1 MDSRESTTS
10 DWQQVGRGEDYD
22 MSAVDLGMPKL
33 RFSASYASRYNNCH
47 GSAHLE
53 EAIEGFIM
61 PESNESG
68 RKGLGTQL
76 HEIFA
81 AVLSSKVDLELAA
94 VCLVELAAV
103 WGHKRTKLIKDE
115 KAYIIWWFTVHKS
128 MPPIEHEV
136 LQNLIQ
142 VIPKTDTAEGH
153 EHSTPPRL
161 IVFLAEALRKVN
173 SIMESMEEW
182 DILIETK
189 RTATW
194 LITEPSTTVDLILYN
209 DEVIYIIDLKMGDI
223 PVSPIYNEQLM
234 YYAMTFRRPNQ
245 RMHLVILQRNNI
257 EEWSLPT
264 SVLLAW
270 VEKMQDSERAILD
283 GDLTLKAGDHC
294 KFCPANPHTRGDK
307 GNKACPAMM
316 SLLYG
321 DRDAETVEKDI
332 LEGDDW

>member
-1 MDSRESTTS
+1 MTTT
-10 DWQQVGRGEDYD
+10 DI
-22 MSAVDLGMPKL
+22 GMPKL

-94 VCLVELAAV
+94 TCLRELAAV
-103 WGHKRTKLIKDE
+103 WGKSRTALIKDE
-115 KAYIIWWFTVHKS
+115 KKYIIWWFTVHKS

-136 LQNLIQ
+136 LQGLIQ
-142 VIPKTDTAEGH
+142 FIPKTDKAEAH

-161 IVFLAEALRKVN
+161 IVFMADALMKVKE
-173 SIMESMEEW
+173 ITDRVEDW

-189 RTATW
+189 RQAMWLTTA
-194 LITEPSTTVDLILYN
+194 PSTTVDLIIYN

-234 YYAMTFRRPNQ
+234 YYAMTFRRTNQ

-257 EEWSLPT
+257 EEWELPR

-270 VEKMQDSERAILD
+270 VEKMQDSERAILE
-283 GDLTLKAGDHC
+283 GDLSLNPGPHC
-294 KFCPANPHTRGDK
+294 TFCPANPRTRGDY
-307 GNKACPAMM
+307 GNKPCPAMM
-316 SLLYG
+316 QMLYG
-321 DRDAETVEKDI
+321 ESDAMEMEASV
-332 LEGDDW
+332 LEGDD